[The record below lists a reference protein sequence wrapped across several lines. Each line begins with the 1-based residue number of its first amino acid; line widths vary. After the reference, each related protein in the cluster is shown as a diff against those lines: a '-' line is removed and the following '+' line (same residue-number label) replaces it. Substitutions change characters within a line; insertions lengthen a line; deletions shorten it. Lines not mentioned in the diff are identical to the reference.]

1 MPQNSI
7 NRLCV
12 THELNINVFIELLL
26 ICGTQSGT
34 GTGC

>member
-12 THELNINVFIELLL
+12 KYELNINELIELLL
-26 ICGTQSGT
+26 IYGTQSGT
-34 GTGC
+34 GTGF